1 MKKTQIRLS
10 SPSPFPILCDLI
22 DENFIVSS
30 VFCSSYV
37 ICRCYTP
44 HFLCS
49 LPVSSLSFS
58 LCFVSVRFHLNP
70 FSSKWNLILCLN
82 FCRHDKC
89 YWFLSKLCK
98 NVAKGELPVCR
109 QYLIQTSNQSS
120 VQTSARA
127 SGSILA
133 GHASVSRA
141 KFQSR
146 ITINK
151 HSSQTQL
158 KRLSLINKLR
168 DESLWSG
175 EVQRLK

>member
-30 VFCSSYV
+30 VFCSSHV
-37 ICRCYTP
+37 ICRCYAS
-44 HFLCS
+44 HFLRS

-70 FSSKWNLILCLN
+70 FSSTWNLILCLN
-82 FCRHDKC
+82 FCRHEKC

-133 GHASVSRA
+133 SHAPVSRA
-141 KFQSR
+141 KFKP
-146 ITINK
+146 NYDK
-151 HSSQTQL
+151 QTQQSNTAQAL
-158 KRLSLINKLR
+158 
-168 DESLWSG
+168 ESH
-175 EVQRLK
+175 K